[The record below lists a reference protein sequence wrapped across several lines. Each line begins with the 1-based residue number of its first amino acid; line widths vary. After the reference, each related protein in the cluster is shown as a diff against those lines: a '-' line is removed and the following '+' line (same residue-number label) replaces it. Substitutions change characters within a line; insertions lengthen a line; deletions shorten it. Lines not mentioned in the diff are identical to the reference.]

1 MASDLRRNDGGFITR
16 LNWINPEDYTFDC
29 MLLMERFQ
37 IGIIVGI
44 SDPEY
49 RRDLGIALKYNPK
62 VAWYFAH
69 RCPEAADDVARLAA
83 EAPEAGQDE
92 VRACEMRIIGTVEDF
107 VIYTTPQRM
116 DSQCDF
122 IYGWDKARLFELCD
136 FTDKL
141 VLDVGSGSG
150 RLAFAAAER
159 AKLVIASEP
168 VDMLR
173 EYMRDEIRRR
183 GISNMRVCDGMCD
196 CLPFPDGTFDVVMSG
211 HVVGDRFQEEVA
223 ELARV
228 VKPGGWLL
236 DCPGDQPRK
245 THPSKELL
253 EEGWEEL
260 SYTGSFGMTT
270 YRYRKQV
277 NP

>member
-159 AKLVIASEP
+159 AKLVIAT
-168 VDMLR
+168 
-173 EYMRDEIRRR
+173 
-183 GISNMRVCDGMCD
+183 NMRVCDGMCD